1 MKKNYSAPQIRV
13 RNVALSINCLSGN
26 GAKAR
31 NFTAAPTDEPADDIW
46 GNTQDQ

>member
-26 GAKAR
+26 NAKAR
-31 NFTAAPTDEPADDIW
+31 FAPAPADEPTDEIW
-46 GNTQDQ
+46 GNSED

>member
-26 GAKAR
+26 NAKAR
-31 NFTAAPTDEPADDIW
+31 FAPEPAEPADDIW

>member
-31 NFTAAPTDEPADDIW
+31 NFTAPAEEPTDDIW

>member
-26 GAKAR
+26 KAKTL
-31 NFTAAPTDEPADDIW
+31 FAPADEPTDDIW
-46 GNTQDQ
+46 GNSEDK